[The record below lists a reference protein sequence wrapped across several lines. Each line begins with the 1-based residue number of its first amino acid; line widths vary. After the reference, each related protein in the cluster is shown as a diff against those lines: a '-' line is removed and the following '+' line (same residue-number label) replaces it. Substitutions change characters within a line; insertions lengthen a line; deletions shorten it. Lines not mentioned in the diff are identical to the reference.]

1 MIPKLVKQAVEA
13 AEYPSLRMSFLQAT
27 QDVVRGEVRIV
38 STMRYYRDL
47 DGGAGEDATG
57 PGSEMTNVAT
67 LTVAE
72 IAADPEL
79 AAAVEVLT
87 ARAIARAVA
96 KLAPK

>member
-47 DGGAGEDATG
+47 EGGAGEDATV
-57 PGSEMTNVAT
+57 PGSE
-67 LTVAE
+67 LTSADTITMAE

-79 AAAVEVLT
+79 AAAIEVLT
-87 ARAIARAVA
+87 TRAIQRRLA
-96 KLAPK
+96 K